1 MCDVCSRRSRGV
13 QQECQTC
20 TMTTCRK
27 CYNTGNFDR
36 DHDLSLVQ
44 GLDWSTTVVD
54 EVEPRRGPIVR
65 HADSDG
71 SLSPQTRAKAAA
83 PKAPY
88 KPKRGN
94 HPDACK
100 KEYGH
105 KELYQTTSKSKENA
119 PVPEDSVNVAEQQ
132 ASKRKNESAE
142 KQQPVKKK
150 RQDYQLYQTRSK
162 SKTGTP
168 SKGMNYH
175 KEIYQ
180 TAREQQPTS
189 EQHADNE
196 RVGESEHIDDHHA
209 GDQRASSAPGTGYN
223 HQSGYPPVGHQFPP
237 MPHNMAYDPRTGQY
251 YPRQLHGFDDGRHGM
266 GHLYPQQH
274 HSLDYGYPGM
284 GQFHPQVQQNF
295 AHNDGGL
302 PSLRPLP
309 PTQPQDGF
317 RAPEH
322 AHGAQMPLQR
332 DYFSQQAYHHQ
343 MGFQQP
349 SQPQNMPHNPPMGA
363 YYPQDPQHLDY
374 GNSQAG
380 FAHPQAGFAHPP
392 AGYHGPQQP
401 PTFTHHDPRMPG
413 QQQAHDQQS
422 GRHVAVSQ
430 PEEDLGSR
438 EPQQRRETQ
447 RENNTPLHG
456 TPNDSNPDSPA
467 LDTRAPLDTDDDFP
481 PVRARQQQRQSARAQ
496 SDEDSLFVPEAVP
509 EPQAMNMR
517 MPLQDTDDDFPPL
530 RSRQQQRQR
539 ARPQSDEDSLFVSE
553 AVSESQSDP
562 DSLFG
567 QAYEDAHEVSVV
579 GGPEVVQQR
588 AAEHEE
594 NPRQSEPPNDGQGGP
609 QVLPQEREHLTE
621 RLEDAWTRSPEL
633 ARVRYGQDT
642 LRGTLAA
649 MELLRNSIM
658 LGDYGHRDAIK
669 AIAYAWV
676 DSLRRTFLANLRY

>member
-1 MCDVCSRRSRGV
+1 
-13 QQECQTC
+13 
-20 TMTTCRK
+20 MTTCRK

-36 DHDLSLVQ
+36 DHDLSLAQ

-94 HPDACK
+94 HPDAWK

-105 KELYQTTSKSKENA
+105 KELYQTTSKSKDNA
-119 PVPEDSVNVAEQQ
+119 PVPEDSVNVAEKQ
-132 ASKRKNESAE
+132 ASKRKNESAD
-142 KQQPVKKK
+142 KQQPAKKK

-180 TAREQQPTS
+180 TVREQPS
-189 EQHADNE
+189 GDQHADDE
-196 RVGESEHIDDHHA
+196 RIGESEHIDDHHA
-209 GDQRASSAPGTGYN
+209 GDQRASSAPGMGYN
-223 HQSGYPPVGHQFPP
+223 HQAGYPPVGHPFPQ

-251 YPRQLHGFDDGRHGM
+251 YPRQLHGFDDGYHGM
-266 GHLYPQQH
+266 GHLHPQQH
-274 HSLDYGYPGM
+274 HSLGYGYPGM

-322 AHGAQMPLQR
+322 AHEAQMPLQR

-349 SQPQNMPHNPPMGA
+349 SQPQNMLHNPQMGA
-363 YYPQDPQHLDY
+363 HYPQNPQHLGYD
-374 GNSQAG
+374 NSQAG
-380 FAHPQAGFAHPP
+380 FAHPQADFAHSQ

-401 PTFTHHDPRMPG
+401 PTSTHHDPRMSG
-413 QQQAHDQQS
+413 QQQAHGQQS
-422 GRHVAVSQ
+422 GRHADVSQ

-438 EPQQRRETQ
+438 EPQQRHETQ
-447 RENNTPLHG
+447 RENSTLPHG
-456 TPNDSNPDSPA
+456 TPHGSTPDYPA

-481 PVRARQQQRQSARAQ
+481 PVRARRQQHQSARAQ
-496 SDEDSLFVPEAVP
+496 SDEDSLFVPEADP
-509 EPQAMNMR
+509 QPQAMNMR

-530 RSRQQQRQR
+530 RSRQQQPQR
-539 ARPQSDEDSLFVSE
+539 ARPQSDEDSLFVPE
-553 AVSESQSDP
+553 AVSESQSDH

-567 QAYEDAHEVSVV
+567 QAYKDAHEVSVV
-579 GGPEVVQQR
+579 GGPEVVQQH

-594 NPRQSEPPNDGQGGP
+594 NPRQLEQPNDGQGGP
-609 QVLPQEREHLTE
+609 QVLPQEREHLTA
-621 RLEDAWTRSPEL
+621 RLENDWTRSPEL
-633 ARVRYGQDT
+633 ARVRYGHDG

-649 MELLRNSIM
+649 MELLRGSIM
-658 LGDYGHRDAIK
+658 LGDYGHRDEIK
-669 AIAYAWV
+669 AIAIAWV
-676 DSLRRTFLANLRY
+676 DSLRSTFLANLRY